1 MDHRRHRVSQKG
13 AAFGW
18 GDPTILRSARQAGQ
32 LSSRGF
38 AVAGQS
44 PRQLAGSLPAVSAGG
59 VGAGP
64 GTAGEGQGARN
75 DRVSDPTR
83 DRPLTDQIGLCR
95 RSAAGR
101 GADGC
106 RLRQRHRATDTAH
119 DAGPELCRRD
129 RRQHR
134 GVAAGNG
141 ALAGAARVRP
151 RTAAQA
157 AAARWRAPPGQRQ
170 DARPRVA
177 GRGLAQYRLARGKR
191 GLAGLALRP
200 RAGTPGA
207 SRHLASRTARRGMAA
222 DRMAARR
229 ARTDQILAFYDGRGH
244 PLRPPRRFGEIA
256 LADRARLPGTQAGT
270 RLWRLRRAR
279 VARLPPPCHAL
290 YRRLWLPDRRTR
302 RPSPLRTV
310 WRPALVG
317 IYPSLRL
324 PTQRR
329 RRSGPNGTCQ
339 TRLPPCAA
347 VSSSPSPRRYRDAL
361 AATRRSAKSAKFPI
375 TDAVGLSV

>member
-1 MDHRRHRVSQKG
+1 MTS
-13 AAFGW
+13 AFPAGVP
-18 GDPTILRSARQAGQ
+18 GKTGLR
-32 LSSRGF
+32 
-38 AVAGQS
+38 
-44 PRQLAGSLPAVSAGG
+44 P
-59 VGAGP
+59 
-64 GTAGEGQGARN
+64 
-75 DRVSDPTR
+75 
-83 DRPLTDQIGLCR
+83 CMM
-95 RSAAGR
+95 
-101 GADGC
+101 
-106 RLRQRHRATDTAH
+106 
-119 DAGPELCRRD
+119 
-129 RRQHR
+129 
-134 GVAAGNG
+134 
-141 ALAGAARVRP
+141 
-151 RTAAQA
+151 
-157 AAARWRAPPGQRQ
+157 
-170 DARPRVA
+170 
-177 GRGLAQYRLARGKR
+177 RGLAQYRLARGKR

-207 SRHLASRTARRGMAA
+207 SRHLARRAARRGVAA
-222 DRMAARR
+222 DRVAARR
-229 ARTDQILAFYDGRGH
+229 ARADQILAFHYARKH

-329 RRSGPNGTCQ
+329 RRSGPNGTYR

-347 VSSSPSPRRYRDAL
+347 VSSSPSPGRYRDAL
-361 AATRRSAKSAKFPI
+361 AATRRSANPPNSRLL
-375 TDAVGLSV
+375 TQ